1 MIYKDFKNIDIKTTK
16 GVSPP
21 GKDTMIIAK
30 HASQLNFKLA
40 LEIGTG
46 TGFIPI
52 YLEKGG
58 LSCQGSDINP
68 KSIEC
73 SIENALKNNCK
84 TNFFISNLF
93 QKVTEKY
100 DLIIFNAPLGDS
112 SSTFVSKNMEM
123 IKSFLPK
130 ESKTLHKISFKFTK
144 NQRAKLIQRFLSE
157 CQNYLNKNGIML
169 MSIHTPELN
178 LVKNLSYKILDEY
191 DDIWRLILIQY

>member
-1 MIYKDFKNIDIKTTK
+1 MIYKDFKNIDIKTNW
-16 GVSPP
+16 GVSPS
-21 GKDTMIIAK
+21 GKDTSIIAK
-30 HASQLNFKLA
+30 HAGQLNFKTA

-52 YLEKGG
+52 YLDKCG

-68 KSIEC
+68 KSIKC
-73 SIENALKNNCK
+73 SIENALVNNCK
-84 TNFFISNLF
+84 INFFPSNLF

-112 SSTFVSKNMEM
+112 TSTFISKNIE
-123 IKSFLPK
+123 IVKSFLPK
-130 ESKTLHKISFKFTK
+130 ESKILHKISFKLTK
-144 NQRAKLIQRFLSE
+144 NQRAKLIQRFLNE
-157 CQNYLNKNGIML
+157 CHNYLNKNGMIL
-169 MSIHTPELN
+169 MSIHTPELY